1 MKVVLMNGS
10 PKAAV
15 SASGI
20 ILETVAAGMGPGVE
34 SRTKRAVTSGSATE
48 EDVAA
53 DALVLAFPLYIDCL
67 PAPLLEWLISYRSIA
82 SSLSGRKPARVYAIC
97 NSGFHEAAQ
106 TELAMAVV
114 ANFARSAGLE
124 WGGGLGIGSG
134 GMLVG
139 LASVPPKAGIKRSV
153 TEGLDWI
160 AGLVAHGEAS
170 GETRFVRFAF
180 PRFAYILAAHAGWK
194 AMARANG
201 LRPCDIG
208 RPWSTRS

>member
-1 MKVVLMNGS
+1 MKAVLMNGS
-10 PKAAV
+10 PKAAG

-20 ILETVAAGMGPGVE
+20 VLDTVADAMGPGVE
-34 SRTKRAVTSGSATE
+34 SLTKRAVTAGSATE

-53 DALVLAFPLYIDCL
+53 DALVLAFPLYVDCL
-67 PAPLLEWLISYRSIA
+67 PAPLLEWLISYRAIA
-82 SSLSGRKPARVYAIC
+82 PSRSGRKPARVYAIC
-97 NSGFHEAAQ
+97 NCGFHEAAQ
-106 TELAMAVV
+106 TELALEVV

-134 GMLVG
+134 GMLAG
-139 LASVPPKAGIKRSV
+139 LASVPPGAGIKRSV
-153 TEGLDWI
+153 SEGLDWI
-160 AGLVAHGEAS
+160 AGLAARGEAS

-201 LRPCDIG
+201 LRPRDIG
-208 RPWSTRS
+208 NPRRTR